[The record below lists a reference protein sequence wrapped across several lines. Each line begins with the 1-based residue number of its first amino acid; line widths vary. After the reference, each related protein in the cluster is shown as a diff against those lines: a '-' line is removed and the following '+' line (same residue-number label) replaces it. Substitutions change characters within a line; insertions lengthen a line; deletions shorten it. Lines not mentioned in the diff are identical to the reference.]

1 MDNEYKKILFSLSE
15 TAELFWGDG
24 SRPNQKKVKKMIEE
38 GGIEGTKIGRRIYVP
53 INQIEK
59 FKEKLS

>member
-15 TAELFWGDG
+15 TANIFWGNN
-24 SRPNQKKVKKMIEE
+24 SRKNQAKVKKMIEE

-59 FKEKLS
+59 FREKLG